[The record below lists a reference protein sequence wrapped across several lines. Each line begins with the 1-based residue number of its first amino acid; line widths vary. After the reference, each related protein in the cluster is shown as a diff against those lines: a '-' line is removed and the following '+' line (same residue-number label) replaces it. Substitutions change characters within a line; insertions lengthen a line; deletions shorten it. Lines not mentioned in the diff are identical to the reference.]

1 MTTPHPFAALLR
13 TLDAEASKAPWE
25 AYECD
30 GPTGFKGTQ
39 AEYLRTTPDGFGSG
53 CSAFGILE
61 PSPNF
66 GNVAHVGALYH
77 NGRVRVEEERANAR
91 AIVTLRN
98 AAPQVAALV
107 EAVEAYRVSV
117 GRYDECAKAHPVGPH
132 LAALERQENTARG
145 AMFAALDAL
154 ARAARDATSGPADPT
169 RIEGSPK

>member
-1 MTTPHPFAALLR
+1 MTTPHPFAALVR
-13 TLDAEASKAPWE
+13 KLDAEASKAPWE

-98 AAPQVAALV
+98 AAPEVAALV
-107 EAVEAYRVSV
+107 EAAGALRH
-117 GRYDECAKAHPVGPH
+117 YDDPTVLFRAAE
-132 LAALERQENTARG
+132 LAPI
-145 AMFAALDAL
+145 FAALDAL
-154 ARAARDATSGPADPT
+154 AAKAKEAT
-169 RIEGSPK
+169 

>member
-1 MTTPHPFAALLR
+1 MTQHPFATLLR
-13 TLDAEASKAPWE
+13 KLDAEASKAPWE

-98 AAPQVAALV
+98 AAPEVAALV
-107 EAVEAYRVSV
+107 EAAGEAVSAAEYVIALCHDDLKRGRDPSPLVASTPSATLAHAYAAMAFV
-117 GRYDECAKAHPVGPH
+117 GELR
-132 LAALERQENTARG
+132 
-145 AMFAALDAL
+145 AALDAL
-154 ARAARDATSGPADPT
+154 RVVATQAK
-169 RIEGSPK
+169 EAK